1 MGEQN
6 DHDILIELQTMM
18 KLLVTSQKES
28 AQQQQDLAARVA
40 VLENK
45 DSRDSERFKGIA
57 DEIRRSLNN
66 SSKIESLTSDV
77 NNLGESVRDL
87 KNKSN
92 LFDIANAIAV
102 AIAAAIG
109 WFHR

>member
-1 MGEQN
+1 MTDQN

-18 KLLVTSQKES
+18 KLLVANQAES
-28 AQQQQDLAARVA
+28 IKQHNELVARVS

-57 DEIRRSLNN
+57 DEVRRSLNN
-66 SSKIESLTSDV
+66 SGRIETLTADV
-77 NNLGESVRDL
+77 NNLGEGLRDL
-87 KNKSN
+87 KSKSN
-92 LFDIANAIAV
+92 LWDLTNALAA

-109 WFHR
+109 WFR